1 MSLSPG
7 VAVGPYE
14 VVSRL
19 GAGGMGEVWR
29 ARDSRLGREVAIK
42 VLRADRAYDPKR
54 VKRFEQEARAA
65 GRMAHAGIVTV
76 LDVGT
81 HEGAPFVVTELLTGE
96 TLRAIVARGP
106 LPPAEV
112 LRIAMAMAD
121 TLTAAH
127 DAGIVHRDLKPE
139 NVMRLGDGRIK
150 LLDFG
155 IAKLRASDEA
165 LPAGRTES
173 MGTDTGVI
181 VGTVG
186 YMSPE
191 QVRGEPVDAR
201 SDLFSL
207 GAVLHELLGG
217 RVAFDGEHDVERM
230 MAIVREPP
238 SALPSATSDEPP
250 ALRAAITRC
259 LAKKPEDRFADAREL
274 RTALGATGS
283 PATVSGVTRAAP
295 ARRRSLLA
303 LGAGVLGLVALVG
316 SGGYLV
322 GARKATGEALGRV
335 VPMVSVPTGPAGSAP
350 DAVSEAPNP
359 TRPAYR
365 RLTYRPG
372 TVLSARFLPDGKT
385 VVYGA
390 RWGAGELALYSSRV
404 DSPLGQPLD
413 LPASDV
419 LGVSPSGE
427 LAVSLG
433 RRMSWWPAD
442 GTLARVPG
450 LGGTP
455 HEVAAGVWSADFA
468 LNDDDL
474 VVARRVAGRARL
486 EHPLDHVLFE
496 TAGWIGD
503 VRVSSPARAVAFA
516 HHPQWGDDQ
525 GGVVLVDF
533 AGKARTL
540 VEGFVSL
547 QGLAWSPAGDE
558 IWFSGAPAGAAADYG
573 VFAVTLG
580 GALRPVL
587 RIPGR
592 LRLHDIAADGAV
604 LLSNDDARAV
614 TMARPPGAR
623 AETDLSWLDLTVVTA
638 LAPDGRSVLLSE
650 QSAGDRPSF
659 DVQWRSTAG
668 SPPMRLG
675 EGIGG
680 DLSPD
685 GRWAL
690 AATFQNEGK
699 LTLLPVAAGVGRT
712 LGRSGVGYRWA
723 RWLPDGRRI
732 LTLAAET
739 GKHERLWLES
749 NDGAPARAL
758 TDEGTYETAFVT
770 ADSRS
775 LVTLESTGL
784 LRIQPFEPGGTEAEM
799 QLRDG
804 EALGGESER
813 GELYVFP
820 RGTRRVAV
828 ELLDPRTARRRPYA
842 TIAPADPTGFVEVS
856 RFLAT
861 PDGRAYAYTWYR
873 QQSVLYLVTGL
884 R

>member
-1 MSLSPG
+1 MSLCPG

-96 TLRAIVARGP
+96 TLRTIVARGP

-112 LRIAMAMAD
+112 LRIALAMAD
-121 TLTAAH
+121 TLAAAH

-155 IAKLRASDEA
+155 IAKLRSSDEPP
-165 LPAGRTES
+165 PAGRTES
-173 MGTDTGVI
+173 MGTDTGAI

-238 SALPSATSDEPP
+238 SKLPPPTSDEPP

-259 LAKKPEDRFADAREL
+259 LAKKPDDRFADAREL
-274 RTALGATGS
+274 GRALGASGS
-283 PATVSGVTRAAP
+283 PATVSAVTRAAP
-295 ARRRSLLA
+295 QRRRSLLA
-303 LGAGVLGLVALVG
+303 VGAGALGLLGLVG
-316 SGGYLV
+316 IGGYLA
-322 GARKATGEALGRV
+322 GARKATGEALGRLAPTASV
-335 VPMVSVPTGPAGSAP
+335 SAVPPGSAREI
-350 DAVSEAPNP
+350 AAGAPSGA
-359 TRPAYR
+359 RPAYR
-365 RLTYRPG
+365 RLTFRPG
-372 TVLSARFLPDGKT
+372 TLLSARFLPDGKT

-404 DSPLGQPLD
+404 DSPLGQPLE
-413 LPASDV
+413 LPAGDV

-433 RRMSWWPAD
+433 RRMSWWPAE
-442 GTLARVPG
+442 GTLARAPG

-455 HEVAAGVWSADFA
+455 HEVASGVWAADFA
-468 LNDDDL
+468 PNGDDL
-474 VVARRVAGRARL
+474 VVARRVAGRCRL

-503 VRVSSPARAVAFA
+503 VRVSSRAQAVAFA

-525 GGVVLVDF
+525 GGVVVVDF

-547 QGLAWSPAGDE
+547 QGLAWSPTGDE
-558 IWFSGAPAGAAADYG
+558 VWFSGAPPGATADYG

-580 GALRPVL
+580 GELRPVL
-587 RIPGR
+587 RVPGR
-592 LRLHDIAADGAV
+592 LRIHDIAADGAV
-604 LLSNDDARAV
+604 LLTNDDARAV

-623 AETDLSWLDLTVVTA
+623 TETDLSWLDLTVVTS

-650 QSAGDRPSF
+650 QSAGDRPTF

-690 AATFQNEGK
+690 AATFASEGK
-699 LTLLPVAAGVGRT
+699 LALLPVSAGVGRT
-712 LGRSGVGYRWA
+712 FGRSGVGYRWA
-723 RWLPDGRRI
+723 RWLPAGRRI
-732 LTLAAET
+732 LTLAAEA

-749 NDGAPARAL
+749 IDDGPPRAL
-758 TDEGTYETAFVT
+758 TDEGSYQMAFVT
-770 ADSRS
+770 ADARS
-775 LVTLESTGL
+775 LVTLETTGA
-784 LRIQPFEPGGTEAEM
+784 LRIRPIEAGGSEIEV

-804 EALGGESER
+804 EAIGGENER

-820 RGTRRVAV
+820 RGTRRVLV

-842 TIAPADPTGFVEVS
+842 TISPADPTAFVEVS